1 MPLNVARVRQCLQN
15 FDFRALFVQ
24 ELGWDKHPAGLTVAV
39 DGATYSLQ
47 PIAEKRGF
55 QVFACPSPNSGTFPD
70 YPTRSKIERQ
80 VAKLAHE
87 HIIIYTDA
95 AKTAQKWQ
103 WVRREL
109 GRPLARREYDF
120 FKGQTGE
127 LLAQK
132 LQYLAVDLAEEE
144 DLTLVDVTRRARQAF
159 DVDRVTKRFYD
170 RFKTEHATF
179 LNFIKGITATAD
191 AEWYAS
197 LMLNRLMFIY
207 FIQKKGFLD
216 GDPDYL
222 RNRMKTVRQQKGKDK
237 FLTFY
242 RYFLLRLF
250 HEGLGQPPSQRKK
263 DLDALL
269 GEVPYLNGGLFD
281 VHDLERSYPDIQIAD
296 DAFERLFNFFDA
308 YQWHLDE
315 RPLRADNEINPDV
328 LGYIF
333 EKYINQKQMG
343 AYYTKEDI
351 TGYIARNTIIPFL
364 FNAAEKKCAIAF
376 RVPPSPPGRGAGGE
390 GEALPAVWRLLRDD
404 PDRYI
409 YPAVKHGVIRHC
421 PSPGG
426 RGAGGEGQIL
436 PESELPDFVQTG
448 MHDPKARMF
457 DKRYNLQQA
466 PAGDPIR
473 LVTETWREYVYRR
486 NRCLEIRDKLRRG
499 EVHDI
504 NDLITLNLDICQF
517 AEDVIANCEGPEL
530 LRAFWHAIKNVSV
543 LDPTCGSGAFL
554 FAALNILEP
563 LYEACL
569 ERMQAFLGDL
579 ERPSL
584 PSPSGRGAGGEG
596 KKHHPEKFSDFRK
609 ILEDVARHPNRRYFI
624 LKSIII
630 GNLYGVDIM
639 EEAVEICKLR
649 LFLKLVAQLENARQV
664 EPLPDIDF
672 NIRPGNTLVGFA
684 SLDEVK
690 KTLNKEEFQ
699 EEFQFSKKEVERI
712 IEEAEVVDRAF
723 AKFRQMQTEHGM
735 DAKEFSTAKTEL
747 RRRLDKLR
755 DELDRYL
762 AGEYGVDAEKPKLY
776 QQWRRSHQ
784 PFHWFAEFY
793 GIMAAGGFDVII
805 GNPPWIECAKV
816 KNDYTIKNY
825 QTESCGNLHAVCTE
839 RGLRIRSPLGSM
851 SFIVQLPM
859 VSSSRMVAVRRLL
872 RESSAFLHVIPFGD
886 RPGKLFD
893 GLEHSRATIWVSSR
907 QKKLNGES
915 AQFATSRY
923 QRWPTEARPFL
934 FHIIEYACTDGAGN
948 IPLYPDQFPKYA
960 SKLGILVFQK
970 MKERGDH
977 TIGELLSQRETRAF
991 VFYQEATE
999 YWVKA
1004 TVGLPYYAKHGK
1016 VGAPAHG
1023 RYLYLASDD
1032 AARWTCAL
1040 MHSSLFFVYF
1050 VAHSDC
1056 FHLSDGLVRG
1066 LPVPKSLIG
1075 DKKLMELGNGLMD
1088 ALRSGAERKIIRTKA
1103 GDKIAYDEYY
1113 GWKAKPIIDRIDALL
1128 AKHYGFTDEELDFI
1142 INYDIKYR
1150 MGQDGGDEDGEE

>member
-1 MPLNVARVRQCLQN
+1 MPLNVARVRQCLQH
-15 FDFRALFVQ
+15 FDFRSLFVQ
-24 ELGWDKHPAGLTVAV
+24 ELGWDRHPASLTVVV
-39 DGATYSLQ
+39 DGTTYALEGV
-47 PIAEKRGF
+47 AEKRGF
-55 QVFACPSPNSGTFPD
+55 QVFVCPTPNGSTFPD
-70 YPTRSKIERQ
+70 HPTRSKIERQ
-80 VAKLAHE
+80 VAKSAHE

-95 AKTAQKWQ
+95 AKTVQKWQ

-120 FKGQTGE
+120 FRGHTGE
-127 LLAQK
+127 MLAQK
-132 LQYLAVDLAEEE
+132 LQYLAFELDEEE
-144 DLTLVDVTRRARQAF
+144 RLTLVDVTRRARQAF

-179 LNFIKGITATAD
+179 LKFVKGITATAD
-191 AEWYAS
+191 AQWYAS
-197 LMLNRLMFIY
+197 VMLNRLMFVY

-222 RNRMKTVRQQKGKDK
+222 RNRMKSVRQQKGKDK
-237 FLTFY
+237 FHSFY

-250 HEGLGQPPSQRKK
+250 HEGLGQPPAQRKK
-263 DLDALL
+263 DLEALL
-269 GEVPYLNGGLFD
+269 GDVPYLNGGLFD
-281 VHDLERSYPDIQIAD
+281 VHELERSYPDIQIAD
-296 DAFERLFNFFDA
+296 DAFERLFDFFDA

-376 RVPPSPPGRGAGGE
+376 KPDS
-390 GEALPAVWRLLRDD
+390 AVWRLLRDD

-409 YPAVKHGVIRHC
+409 YSAVKHGVIRGDG
-421 PSPGG
+421 S
-426 RGAGGEGQIL
+426 IL
-436 PESELPDFVQTG
+436 PESELPAFVQKG

-457 DKRYNLQQA
+457 EKRYNLEQA
-466 PAGDPIR
+466 PADDPIR
-473 LVTETWREYVYRR
+473 LVTETWREYVCRR
-486 NRCLEIRDKLRRG
+486 QRCLEIREKLRRG

-517 AEDVIANCEGPEL
+517 AEDVIDNCEGPEL
-530 LRAFWHAIKNVSV
+530 LRAFWHAIKSVSV
-543 LDPTCGSGAFL
+543 LDPACGSGAFL

-569 ERMQAFLGDL
+569 ERMRAFLEDLQRSGD
-579 ERPSL
+579 
-584 PSPSGRGAGGEG
+584 
-596 KKHHPEKFSDFRK
+596 KHHPEKFSDFRK
-609 ILEDVARHPNRRYFI
+609 ILEDVARHPNHRYFI

-649 LFLKLVAQLENARQV
+649 LFLKLVAQVENAKRV

-690 KTLNKEEFQ
+690 KTIKAGHFAFEE
-699 EEFQFSKKEVERI
+699 KEVQRI
-712 IEEAEVVDRAF
+712 VEEAEVVDRAF
-723 AKFRQMQTEHGM
+723 AKFRQMQTEYGM
-735 DAKEFSTAKTEL
+735 DAKEFSSAKTEL

-755 DELDRYL
+755 DELDRFL
-762 AGEYGVDAEKPKLY
+762 AGEYGVDTEKPKLY
-776 QQWRRSHQ
+776 EQWRKGHQ
-784 PFHWFAEFY
+784 PFHWLAEFY
-793 GIMAAGGFDVII
+793 GIMAGGGFDVII
-805 GNPPWIECAKV
+805 GNPPWIEYAKV

-825 QTESCGNLHAVCTE
+825 QTEPCGNLHAVCTE
-839 RGLRIRSPLGSM
+839 RGLRIRSSLGCM

-859 VSSSRMVAVRRLL
+859 VSSSRMVTVRRVLKA
-872 RESSAFLHVIPFGD
+872 SSSDLHVIPLSD
-886 RPGKLFD
+886 TPSKLFD
-893 GLEHSRATIWVSSR
+893 GIPHCRSVIW
-907 QKKLNGES
+907 
-915 AQFATSRY
+915 TSCNRREPCHENHMFTTRY
-923 QRWPTEARPFL
+923 QRWSKPLRQSLFRLLEFTPIRPPTPF
-934 FHIIEYACTDGAGN
+934 FD
-948 IPLYPDQFPKYA
+948 DQFPKYA
-960 SKLGILVFQK
+960 NKVGIRVFQK
-970 MKERGDH
+970 VKEHGDH
-977 TIGELLSQRETRAF
+977 TISEFLSQRETRAF

-1004 TVGLPYYAKHGK
+1004 TVGLPYYAKNGK

-1023 RYLYLASDD
+1023 RNLYLANED

-1066 LPVPKSLIG
+1066 FPVPKSLIG
-1075 DKKLMELGNGLMD
+1075 DKKLMELGGGLMD
-1088 ALRSGAERKIIRTKA
+1088 ALRGSAERKIIQTKA
-1103 GDKIAYDEYY
+1103 GGKIAYDEYY
-1113 GWKAKPIIDRIDALL
+1113 GWKAKATIDEIDALL

-1150 MGQDGGDEDGEE
+1150 LGQDGGDEEDAEDGD